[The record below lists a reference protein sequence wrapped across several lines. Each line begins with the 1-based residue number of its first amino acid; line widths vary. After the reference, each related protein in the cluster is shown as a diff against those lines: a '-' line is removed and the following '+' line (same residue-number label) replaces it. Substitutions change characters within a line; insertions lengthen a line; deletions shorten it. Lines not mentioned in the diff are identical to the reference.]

1 MKKSILL
8 SIILISF
15 INSAQAMGSK
25 RPSTGSGGTA
35 TPTPKPSPTP
45 TPIPIPI
52 PTVKPKIDLGPDLDP
67 TEYLN
72 ASAIVGPS
80 VDQFQHQSA
89 LSDVR
94 SIVNVDN
101 VDKCFSDDKS
111 HDLFSDQISYYAAM
125 MFKDT
130 PAMVGVIGSYYG
142 TSDNDNN
149 YYPTSLIRH
158 PLCAVTAAT
167 LGKTLKNVPSQTT
180 IDKLNRYAGKVNS
193 LRNQVIAGDMKAK
206 TELLNTWSRFFSCL
220 GYTESLSSA
229 DSAISVK
236 VAAKYAPAGYRKPA
250 SVEFYEDPSQ
260 PAESKLNIGMYQFT
274 PTSSGNIQPC
284 LRAWNAI
291 HKNENASCQANT
303 KGNQADMIK
312 ITGSSL
318 QSFNAF
324 CGIHK
329 LIQTFAI
336 QVNTTTTSATHPN
349 NLVNGKLLSA
359 EQRCVSP
366 HFLAGKAYNHF
377 GPFQNSTGSN
387 MDKLF
392 NCIERSQN

>member
-15 INSAQAMGSK
+15 TFEALAMGSK
-25 RPSTGSGGTA
+25 RPSTGTGGNTTPA
-35 TPTPKPSPTP
+35 PTPSPIHSP
-45 TPIPIPI
+45 API
-52 PTVKPKIDLGPDLDP
+52 PTAKPKIDLGPDLDP

-72 ASAIVGPS
+72 TSAIVGPS
-80 VDQFQHQSA
+80 VDQYQKQSA

-94 SIVNVDN
+94 NIVNVDN

-149 YYPTSLIRH
+149 YYQTSLIRH

-206 TELLNTWSRFFSCL
+206 AELLNTWSRFFSCL

-229 DSAISVK
+229 DSATSVR
-236 VAAKYAPAGYRKPA
+236 VAQKYAPTGYRKPA

-284 LRAWNAI
+284 LRAWNEI
-291 HKNENASCQANT
+291 HKNENASCLVNT
-303 KGNQADMIK
+303 KGTQAEMIK

-329 LIQTFAI
+329 LIQTFSI
-336 QVNTTTTSATHPN
+336 QVNTTTASATHPN
-349 NLVNGKLLSA
+349 NLVIGKLLPA
-359 EQRCVSP
+359 DQRCVSP

-377 GPFQNSTGSN
+377 GPFQNSTGTN

-392 NCIERSQN
+392 SCIERSQN